1 MLRLAVNVSP
11 RQFQQKTLPQL
22 LHTILDE
29 TGLPAHCMELEITE
43 GMLMQSPEESTEV
56 LRALRRLGI
65 AIVVDDFGTGYSSLA
80 YLTRFPID
88 KIKIDRSFVP
98 DKLGR
103 ASCRARGCQYV
114 KIWWVAVSL
123 KKKK

>member
-88 KIKIDRSFVP
+88 KIKIDRPLVRDIHNDAP
-98 DKLGR
+98 DAAAVTSILPM
-103 ASCRARGCQYV
+103 ARPERESAG
-114 KIWWVAVSL
+114 
-123 KKKK
+123 